1 MIRARIWVDG
11 RLAGG
16 LQALLGAPMAAYS
29 GCGERDG
36 GIGHGKRR
44 SRTGLARVC
53 GDVGLAGGSVADG
66 RRQAGSGMA
75 RSRARA
81 RLNCSSQGQRRGR
94 CRVNRRAERVIRR
107 EDPSSERLGGHDLL
121 TQADAGRPAGQVV
134 RHHLY
139 RQPGAVGGEAMR
151 AERARLCAITCG
163 SAPAPRRT

>member
-1 MIRARIWVDG
+1 MDRDGWREDSGRGEGVTGAMIRARIRVDG

-66 RRQAGSGMA
+66 RRQGWEWNGSQSGQGAAELLLPGPAPGKM
-75 RSRARA
+75 
-81 RLNCSSQGQRRGR
+81 QGQSA
-94 CRVNRRAERVIRR
+94 CRAGDPSGQGK
-107 EDPSSERLGGHDLL
+107 DPSSEGLGGHDLL
-121 TQADAGRPAGQVV
+121 TQADAGCPAGQVV
-134 RHHLY
+134 GHHLY
-139 RQPGAVGGEAMR
+139 RQPGR
-151 AERARLCAITCG
+151 FPPI
-163 SAPAPRRT
+163 

>member
-1 MIRARIWVDG
+1 MSAC
-11 RLAGG
+11 
-16 LQALLGAPMAAYS
+16 S

-81 RLNCSSQGQRRGR
+81 RLNCSSQGQRLGR
-94 CRVNRRAERVIRR
+94 CRVIRRAERV
-107 EDPSSERLGGHDLL
+107 S
-121 TQADAGRPAGQVV
+121 RPARAKNRRRRVLVV
-134 RHHLY
+134 TIRSP
-139 RQPGAVGGEAMR
+139 RPMR
-151 AERARLCAITCG
+151 AVQRARLWAITCTASQAPLAAKRPEG
-163 SAPAPRRT
+163 RWFSPTPYLRSRIAFSISAWRRWSASSSRVSPSRSVMKP

>member
-1 MIRARIWVDG
+1 MDGVRTAEGGEGVTGAMIRARIWVDG

-16 LQALLGAPMAAYS
+16 LQAFLGARMAAYS

-53 GDVGLAGGSVADG
+53 RDVGLAGGSVADG

-81 RLNCSSQGQRRGR
+81 RLNCSSQGQCRGR
-94 CRVNRRAERVIRR
+94 CRVNRRAERVIRPAKAKTR
-107 EDPSSERLGGHDLL
+107 RLRVL
-121 TQADAGRPAGQVV
+121 VV
-134 RHHLY
+134 TI
-139 RQPGAVGGEAMR
+139 
-151 AERARLCAITCG
+151 C
-163 SAPAPRRT
+163 